1 MKRRGE
7 VTTALIIAILA
18 ALGIGAG
25 VYYFSQTGQR
35 THGKMSTSED
45 LRKEQEKE
53 RVKDLVQ
60 EIDTELS
67 GKFGEFSLLESY
79 DFVPSVKM
87 KWGDKSVEQA
97 GDRYCF
103 VIPEEFVH
111 KFSSLAAD
119 GTLAVARDGSKF
131 SINIRNGK
139 DFNLEETLSE
149 LLHQVS
155 DLKSGGSSNP
165 VDMSAVKSKIVNRVT
180 DKSAESY
187 GYVRFIF
194 KTNVDD
200 VYVVAVFS
208 IDPNEITHSKG
219 RYIATGRELLIART
233 RDEIL
238 DGMKKEM
245 DFDQDFYTLEFWLNT
260 SSAINSNSSVEE
272 CLKKFI
278 IQLEE

>member
-18 ALGIGAG
+18 ALGIGYG
-25 VYYFSQTGQR
+25 YYAWKSQQGTSGNM
-35 THGKMSTSED
+35 HGSED
-45 LRKEQEKE
+45 SKQAQEV
-53 RVKDLVQ
+53 VKVNALAQ
-60 EIDTELS
+60 EIKSELS
-67 GKFGEFSLLESY
+67 SKFGEFSIIESY

-87 KWGDKSVEQA
+87 KWGDKSVDQA

-155 DLKSGGSSNP
+155 DLKSGGFSNH
-165 VDMSAVKSKIVNRVT
+165 VDISTVESEIAKQFT
-180 DKSAESY
+180 GKSAESY

-245 DFDQDFYTLEFWLNT
+245 DFDQDFYTLEFGLNT